1 MRGCAVERCG
11 ERQTINK
18 RRVARWD
25 SSHAPK
31 RIERERGA
39 SGTAGAAAAIDL
51 ESRPKFTIG
60 AAQRDGGGAGSRQVY
75 NGRGVTIRFEA
86 V

>member
-1 MRGCAVERCG
+1 MERCG

-25 SSHAPK
+25 LIHAPK
-31 RIERERGA
+31 RIERGRGA

-51 ESRPKFTIG
+51 ESQPKFTIG
-60 AAQRDGGGAGSRQVY
+60 AAQRDGGGGGQQT
-75 NGRGVTIRFEA
+75 GL
-86 V
+86 